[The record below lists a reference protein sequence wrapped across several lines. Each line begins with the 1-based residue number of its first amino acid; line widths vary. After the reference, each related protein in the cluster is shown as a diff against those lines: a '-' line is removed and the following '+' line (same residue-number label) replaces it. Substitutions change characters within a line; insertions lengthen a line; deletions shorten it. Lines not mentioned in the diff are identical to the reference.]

1 MKQHILPA
9 LKLTIICIVFFCGI
23 YTLLILAVAQ
33 LAPNKGNGETISI
46 NGKVVGY
53 ELEGQSFSN
62 DKYFSSRPSA
72 VNYNAAGSGASN
84 KGTTNPDYLKDV
96 ESKIDTFLF
105 HNPSIKKSQVPAE
118 LVTAS
123 GSGLDPDLSIDA
135 ANIQIARIA
144 KSRNLTEDRVKTLVE
159 MHTEKPLLGLFGP
172 ATINVLKLNIDL
184 DKLN

>member
-72 VNYNAAGSGASN
+72 VNYNAAASGASN

-96 ESKIDTFLF
+96 QSKIDTFLI
-105 HNPSIKKSQVPAE
+105 HNPTIKKSQVPAE

-123 GSGLDPDLSIDA
+123 GSGLDPDLPIDA